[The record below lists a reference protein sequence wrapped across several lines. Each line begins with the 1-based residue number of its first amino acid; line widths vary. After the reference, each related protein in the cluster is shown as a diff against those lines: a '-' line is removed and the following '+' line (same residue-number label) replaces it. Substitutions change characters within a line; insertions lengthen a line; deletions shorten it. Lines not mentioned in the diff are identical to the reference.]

1 MNYAGIKMKKKS
13 KKHYRLRTKIFL
25 LVTAEMVVLYLVFQL
40 VGNFSFIEYR
50 NPAVSLEAK
59 MSDRR
64 LLDLTE
70 KMKKASNYETQDQ
83 MEYLVISKDFSE
95 DSMEVSSVLET
106 LEGMKLAHYCVRL
119 SESDSIEIGSLP
131 DTLRGVII
139 CGDTKAE
146 ALREKQREELVARG
160 IHIIYTQM
168 PEAKAIR
175 NNHLESLLGIHKMNG
190 ILKQQGMRFT
200 DDVFLGGILDLEEIV
215 YPLEDVELKPT
226 CKVYAYGLKG
236 LDGDRVQRNEQ
247 LPPIMWRNVVDNS
260 KIFVVNG
267 KFFEENKGYGIL
279 TAILTQIYGDYL
291 YPVANASVMIYDSIP
306 YDGIANESLMMQLY
320 SRDSLK
326 FQTDILMPNLVS
338 ICRRLDVVPT
348 FYTSAERTLPEMDY
362 FERSV
367 LSLHGEMIYVE
378 KASVKAMDISSP
390 KGRIWNKYPNIPVI
404 VSGYKKNDDDMT
416 KLYSIGSTF
425 GVVVHKVDVARIIN
439 PESDDMNWVKVSK
452 DYSEYIAYY
461 QEDFGAFES
470 VTAQEASIRYMEYRL
485 MEPHVSY
492 NGNYI
497 EVQVEEMPEKAS
509 FVLRTEKEIEK
520 TSGCDYKKL
529 CEGAYLIETEK
540 DSFNIF
546 LREKYASFQGDF

>member
-1 MNYAGIKMKKKS
+1 MKKRS
-13 KKHYRLRTKIFL
+13 KNHYRLRTKIFF
-25 LVTAEMVVLYLVFQL
+25 LVTAEMVALYLVFQL
-40 VGNFSFIEYR
+40 VGNFSFFEYR
-50 NPAVSLEAK
+50 NPEASLKAK
-59 MSDRR
+59 MSDRN
-64 LLDLTE
+64 LLELSE
-70 KMKKASNYETQDQ
+70 KMKNALNYESKEQ
-83 MEYLVISKDFSE
+83 MEFLVISKDFSE

-106 LEGMKLAHYCVRL
+106 LEGMKLAHYCVRMT
-119 SESDSIEIGSLP
+119 EADSIEVENLP

-139 CGDTKAE
+139 CGDIKAE
-146 ALREKQREELVARG
+146 ALRKEQREELVARG

-175 NNHLESLLGIHKMNG
+175 NNHLESLLGIQKMNG

-200 DDVFLGGILDLEEIV
+200 DEVFLGGILDLEEIA

-236 LDGDRVQRNEQ
+236 LEGDHVKRNEQ
-247 LPPIMWRNVVDNS
+247 LPPIMWRNVVENS

-291 YPVANASVMIYDSIP
+291 YPIANASVMIYDSIP
-306 YDGIANESLMMQLY
+306 YDGVANESLMKQLY
-320 SRDSLK
+320 SRDSLQ

-338 ICRRLDVVPT
+338 ICKRLDVVPT
-348 FYTSAERTLPEMDY
+348 FYTSAKNTLPEMDY

-367 LSLHGEMIYVE
+367 LSLHGELIYVE
-378 KASVKAMDISSP
+378 NASVKAMDISSP
-390 KGRIWNKYPNIPVI
+390 EGRIWNQYPNIPVI

-425 GVVVHKVDVARIIN
+425 GVVVHKVDVAKIIN
-439 PESDDMNWVKVSK
+439 PDSEDMNWVKVAK

-470 VTAQEASIRYMEYRL
+470 MTAQEASIRYMEYRL
-485 MEPHVSY
+485 MKPHVTY
-492 NGNYI
+492 HENDI
-497 EVQVEEMPEKAS
+497 EVQVEDMAGKVS
-509 FVLRTEKEIEK
+509 FILRTEKEIEK
-520 TSGCDYKKL
+520 ASGCDYKKL
-529 CEGAYLIETEK
+529 CKGAYLIEAEK
-540 DSFNIF
+540 DCFNIS
-546 LREKYASFQGDF
+546 LQQKYASFQGNF